1 MIEEIYIHSY
11 GKLREKKWKLEPGLQ
26 VICGHNEAGKSTATS
41 FVRAMLYGLPVGR
54 SRSILENDRKRYLPW
69 NGEAFSGSLTWRMK
83 DGRRYTVSRSFG
95 MTPHKD
101 RVQVVDADTGEVQPW
116 LEDNMGAALFGVSA
130 ETFENTA
137 MIRQD
142 GGRVERN
149 DELVNKVSNLVTSA
163 QEDVGYE
170 STSRALK
177 AKRDALRRE
186 RGHNGVLDELEKE
199 EQQLQQRLQE
209 MGKAYDTCLGWMEE
223 LNQVEHQL
231 EQASTQL
238 EGYKGDIR
246 RREMQQQAEDYG
258 RIVLLR
264 QEINNLRSSMELIKK
279 SISRDGFQPDV
290 EYVRTMQR
298 DLQSWEESQRNLR
311 EAQEEWNELNAQAQQ
326 AGQMEEGSVARI
338 LEDCAQ
344 ARALQARLEALGTEL
359 EEKQPLVQRRQE
371 LQWDIKRCEDN
382 MTQAFRDPH
391 VRTEVEILL
400 GRKVQKVQKGRIA
413 LLAAGA
419 VAALLAT
426 LWKPWAGI
434 IILVAL
440 VAWMMLA
447 DKGTVPRSSSGAL
460 MRQLGVGSKQELAT
474 YYREWQIKDRQAAEL
489 RAALAEVERS
499 LASNSPDR
507 LMTEQRTTKEQL
519 LAIFRRCQCSGWE
532 ELQHLEG
539 RAKEAE
545 SQHKVACAALQR
557 SQNKVQHA
565 QRRQEE
571 CRTRFLLRADKAIG
585 HNMTQNG
592 YHKELDQ
599 LMKQCTRLVERE
611 VQQREKEA
619 FLARLVE
626 GKDMEKLREAYQ
638 QMQHQPQQEQKPA
651 QQQKADNTQAV
662 MALTSRRS
670 ELETRIGH
678 YFEGEEAVTRTR
690 WQLEETQK
698 ELKKR
703 EREYH
708 ALCMASQVLEEAMEE
723 LSRQVSPKLTR
734 MVGEHLSHLTG
745 GKHQKLLLD
754 QQYHIRLCG
763 ADGVSRPLE
772 SFSRG
777 TVDQVYL
784 ALRLALVQVVS
795 NGEMM
800 PFLLDDSF
808 VRYDDARLK
817 TALRE
822 LARMADKGMQ
832 ILLFTCQKRELALLD
847 EMEIPYHRLEL

>member
-1 MIEEIYIHSY
+1 MIEEIYIRSY
-11 GKLREKKWKLEPGLQ
+11 GKLKEKKWKMGPGLQ

-41 FVRAMLYGLPVGR
+41 FVRAMLYGLPTGR
-54 SRSILENDRKRYLPW
+54 SRSILENDRKRYRPW
-69 NGEAFSGSLTWRMK
+69 SGEEFSGSLTWRME

-95 MTPHKD
+95 TTPQKD
-101 RVQVVDADTGEVQPW
+101 RVQVVDADTGAVQPW
-116 LEDNMGAALFGVSA
+116 LEDNMGGTLFGVSA

-177 AKRDALRRE
+177 ARRDTLRRE
-186 RGHNGVLDELEKE
+186 RGHNGILDELEKN
-199 EQQLQQRLQE
+199 EQQLQQRLGD
-209 MGKAYDTCLGWMEE
+209 MGKAYDTCLDWMEE
-223 LNQVEHQL
+223 LSQVEQQL
-231 EQASTQL
+231 EQASSQL

-246 RREMQQQAEDYG
+246 RREMQQQAEDYS

-279 SISRDGFQPDV
+279 SITREGFQPDV

-311 EAQEEWNELNAQAQQ
+311 EAQEELEELSAQAQQ
-326 AGQMEEGSVARI
+326 AAQMEEGPVTRI
-338 LEDCAQ
+338 VEDCAQ
-344 ARALQARLEALGTEL
+344 ARTLQARMEAVNAEL

-382 MTQAFRDPH
+382 MPEVFRDPH
-391 VRTEVEILL
+391 VRAEVETLL

-413 LLAAGA
+413 LLAVGA
-419 VAALLAT
+419 LAALLAT

-447 DKGTVPRSSSGAL
+447 DRGGVQRTGGSV
-460 MRQLGVGSKQELAT
+460 MRKLGVSGKQELAA
-474 YYREWQIKDRQAAEL
+474 YYRDWQLKDRQAAEL

-507 LMTEQRTTKEQL
+507 LMTEQRTIKEQL

-532 ELQHLEG
+532 ELQNLEG

-545 SQHKVACAALQR
+545 SQRKAANAAMQR
-557 SQNKVQHA
+557 SQNKVQNT
-565 QRRQEE
+565 QRRVDE

-585 HNMTQNG
+585 HNMTQGG

-619 FLARLVE
+619 FLASLVE
-626 GKDMEKLREAYQ
+626 GKNMEQLREAYQ
-638 QMQHQPQQEQKPA
+638 QMQHQPQQEEQPEK
-651 QQQKADNTQAV
+651 QEKADNTQAV
-662 MALTSRRS
+662 MQLTSRRS
-670 ELETRIGH
+670 ELETRISH

-698 ELKKR
+698 EMKKR
-703 EREYH
+703 GKEYN

-723 LSRQVSPKLTR
+723 MSRQVSPKLTR
-734 MVGEHLSHLTG
+734 MVGEHLHHLTG
-745 GKHQKLLLD
+745 GKHEKLLLD
-754 QQYHIRLCG
+754 QQYHISLCG

-795 NGEMM
+795 SGEPM
-800 PFLLDDSF
+800 PLILDDSF
-808 VRYDDARLK
+808 VRYDDTRLK
-817 TALRE
+817 TTLQE
-822 LARMADKGMQ
+822 LARMAQQGMQ
-832 ILLFTCQKRELALLD
+832 ILLFTCQKREVELLN
-847 EMEIPYHRLEL
+847 EMHIPYHRLEL